1 MVTLVSGEKAA
12 AAIKSKVAEAAAAA
26 AGGATGGATGA
37 GLIVTTAA
45 GTTPTPG
52 TPGTPG
58 TPTTVEKRNVA
69 EILASLSGLVPDPV
83 VTATKSVPKAQ
94 ATKVQY

>member
-26 AGGATGGATGA
+26 AGGATGA
-37 GLIVTTAA
+37 GLIVTTTA
-45 GTTPTPG
+45 GTTP

-94 ATKVQY
+94 ATKVQF